1 LEEVVDKNTAIVSLA
16 GIIAGTIVVGVFLQA
31 VVSVWRH
38 RHRPVVPSGALG
50 QIDERL
56 DRIEHAIDAMAVEVE
71 RISEGQRFTTRLLSD
86 RREQEPA
93 RLGQG

>member
-1 LEEVVDKNTAIVSLA
+1 MDKNTAIVSLA
-16 GIIAGTIVVGVFLQA
+16 GIIAGTIIVGFLLQTI
-31 VVSVWRH
+31 VSVWKH
-38 RHRPVVPSGALG
+38 RHRASVAPGSLG

-86 RREQEPA
+86 RGEQEPA
-93 RLGQG
+93 RLRQG

>member
-1 LEEVVDKNTAIVSLA
+1 MDKNTAIVSLA
-16 GIIAGTIVVGVFLQA
+16 GIIAGTIVVGILLQA
-31 VVSVWRH
+31 IVSLWKYR
-38 RHRPVVPSGALG
+38 RRPAEAPAGLG
-50 QIDERL
+50 QVEERL